1 MSPHGESL
9 IGEMNLMDMCTQ
21 LVSVELDEQDA
32 DCVLVN
38 LRVNLG
44 MRSISGSPMLAMQ
57 NRMTG
62 ERMFSWLS
70 KRVPRSVFEGF
81 MDAARKEGFAE

>member
-1 MSPHGESL
+1 
-9 IGEMNLMDMCTQ
+9 MNLMDMCTQ

-44 MRSISGSPMLAMQ
+44 MRNIGDTSLLALH

-81 MDAARKEGFAE
+81 MDAARKEGLAE